1 MKQWLKFRNWVQQYE
16 QIVYTALCIGIA
28 YTLVFWTLLNSI
40 FCLTLAGFWLV
51 FSNKKVTLTKKR
63 KGIILLF
70 SSLYLLVVVGLLYTS
85 NMEEG
90 LRLLQQKSAIILFPV
105 ILGATKILTPKT
117 TRLILLHF
125 LIATS
130 IACVAGFIYGTLQF
144 LNSGNPKMLTGEQL
158 LLFPDLYPYMMGL
171 FCLLSIIISYQFL
184 PKYSKGKQRLF
195 LLLCAFLSVFII
207 LLSIRLI
214 IVCWLLIVLFL
225 SFKKYIKKTYYRIGT
240 IALLLLLLVIAIIK
254 VPSLQTQWRDLRDF
268 SENNTI
274 KLDQE
279 PTVNQSWGGKAIRLA
294 IWKCSKDVVEK
305 HWLTGVGTGDIQDSL
320 QMAYENRRFYFASR
334 YNRYNA
340 HNQYIQ
346 ILIGFGI
353 TGLALL
359 LLCIVVPIILLKGQ
373 SFSNIYFLFLFLF
386 AAICFSEVILDIN
399 KGIIW
404 YSFFNSIFAFSQTD
418 NT

>member
-1 MKQWLKFRNWVQQYE
+1 MKQWLKFRKWVQQYE

-63 KGIILLF
+63 KGLILLF
-70 SSLYLLVVVGLLYTS
+70 SSLYLLVLIGLLYTAD
-85 NMEEG
+85 MEEG
-90 LRLLQQKSAIILFPV
+90 LRLLQQKSAILLFPV
-105 ILGATKILTPKT
+105 ILGTTNILTPKT

-130 IACVAGFIYGTLQF
+130 IACLAGFIYGTVQF
-144 LNSGNPKMLTGEQL
+144 LSSGNPKMLTGEQL

-171 FCLLSIIISYQFL
+171 FCLLSIIISYQLL
-184 PKYSKGKQRLF
+184 PEYSKGRQRLL
-195 LLLCAFLSVFII
+195 LLLCAFLSVII
-207 LLSIRLI
+207 VLLSIRLI
-214 IVCWLLIVLFL
+214 IVCWLLIILFL
-225 SFKKYIKKTYYRIGT
+225 SFKRYIKKTYYRIGT

-274 KLDQE
+274 QLDQE
-279 PTVNQSWGGKAIRLA
+279 PTVSQSWGGKAIRLA
-294 IWKCSKDVVEK
+294 IWKCSKDVVKK

-320 QMAYENRRFYFASR
+320 QVAYENRRFYFASR

-359 LLCIVVPIILLKGQ
+359 LLCIVVPGILLKGQ

>member
-1 MKQWLKFRNWVQQYE
+1 MKQWLKFRMWVQQYE

-51 FSNKKVTLTKKR
+51 FSNKKTILPKKR
-63 KGIILLF
+63 KSLILLF
-70 SSLYLLVVVGLLYTS
+70 SSLYLLVLVGLLYTS

-90 LRLLQQKSAIILFPV
+90 LRLLQQKSAILLFPV
-105 ILGATKILTPKT
+105 ILGATNILTPKT
-117 TRLILLHF
+117 TKLILLHF

-130 IACVAGFIYGTLQF
+130 IACLAGFIYGTVQF
-144 LNSGNPKMLTGEQL
+144 LSSGNPKMLTGEQL

-171 FCLLSIIISYQFL
+171 FCLLSIIISYQLL
-184 PKYSKGKQRLF
+184 PEYSKGRQRLL
-195 LLLCAFLSVFII
+195 LLLCAFLSVIII

-225 SFKKYIKKTYYRIGT
+225 SFKRYIKKTYYRIGT

-279 PTVNQSWGGKAIRLA
+279 PTVSQSWGGKAIRLA
-294 IWKCSKDVVEK
+294 IWKCSKDVVKK

-320 QMAYENRRFYFASR
+320 QLAYENRKFYFASR

-353 TGLALL
+353 TGLLL
-359 LLCIVVPIILLKGQ
+359 LILCIAAPFMLFKGLP
-373 SFSNIYFLFLFLF
+373 FSNVYFLFLFLF